1 MDSVKSSA
9 LTPNKSRLACTFT
22 KVLHIRALTGIAP
35 VHGTQKV
42 KPQEKISDD
51 CTASKSTG
59 IAPVHGTQKVKP
71 KGKISDDCTASK
83 STGSQSESF
92 DSVEEEFQNR
102 VQLQVLVAK
111 LFASISSVKAAY
123 SQLQY
128 AQSPY
133 DAEGIQDADHYV
145 ISELKVLSELKQ
157 CYLKK
162 LFDPS
167 PETTMLL
174 AEIQEQKS
182 LVGTYDIMGKRLESQ
197 TRLKDSE
204 IMFLREKIDEIR
216 KQNRLLEKRLNQSG
230 PISFTGDLHS
240 SGVNVRHFIKVL
252 GHTIK
257 SVRSFV
263 RMMVDEMKSAGWD
276 VNAAATEFEPDA
288 VYWHDDHRCFAFE
301 AFVFREM
308 FDSFH
313 KLNFSLPNESLPEKR
328 KQKQFFFARFMELKL
343 RKTKDFLSQ
352 NSRTA
357 FAKFCRVKY
366 LRLVH
371 PKMESSLFGNLDQRS
386 LISSGQ
392 FPDTTFFGTFA
403 EMARWVWLLHSLA
416 YSIEPEASIFQIK
429 KGSRFSDVYMESVID
444 EMFLSP
450 DSDPFVAFTVVPGF
464 MIGKTAIQCRVYLS
478 Q

>member
-9 LTPNKSRLACTFT
+9 LTPSKSKLARTIT

-35 VHGTQKV
+35 VHETQKV
-42 KPQEKISDD
+42 KPQD
-51 CTASKSTG
+51 
-59 IAPVHGTQKVKP
+59 
-71 KGKISDDCTASK
+71 KISDDCTASK

-102 VQLQVLVAK
+102 VQLQALLSK

-123 SQLQY
+123 AQLQF

-133 DAEGIQDADHYV
+133 DAEGIQDADHCV
-145 ISELKVLSELKQ
+145 VSELKVLSELKQ

-162 LFDPS
+162 QFDPS

-182 LVGTYDIMGKRLESQ
+182 LVGTYDMMGKRLESQ
-197 TRLKDSE
+197 ARLMGSE
-204 IMFLREKIDEIR
+204 ITFLREKIEEIN
-216 KQNRLLEKRLNQSG
+216 KQNRLLEKSLDQSG
-230 PISFTGDLHS
+230 SIPMTGDLHLS
-240 SGVNVRHFIKVL
+240 EVNASHFIKVL

-263 RMMVDEMKSAGWD
+263 RMMVNEIKSAGWNVD
-276 VNAAATEFEPDA
+276 AAATEIEPDTY
-288 VYWHDDHRCFAFE
+288 YWNNDHRCFAFE
-301 AFVFREM
+301 TFVFREM

-313 KLNFSLPNESLPEKR
+313 QPNFSLPNESLPEKR

-352 NSRTA
+352 NPRST

-371 PKMESSLFGNLDQRS
+371 PKMESSIFGNLDQRS

-392 FPDTTFFGTFA
+392 FPDTTFFSTFA

-416 YSIEPEASIFQIK
+416 YSIEPEASIFQVR
-429 KGSRFSDVYMESVID
+429 KGSRFSEVYMESVID
-444 EMFLSP
+444 EMYLSP
-450 DSDPFVAFTVVPGF
+450 NSDPVVAFTVIPGF
-464 MIGKTAIQCRVYLS
+464 MIGKTAIQCQVYLS

>member
-1 MDSVKSSA
+1 MDSVKSSS
-9 LTPNKSRLACTFT
+9 LTPSKSKLARTFN

-35 VHGTQKV
+35 VHGIQKV
-42 KPQEKISDD
+42 KPQEK
-51 CTASKSTG
+51 T
-59 IAPVHGTQKVKP
+59 
-71 KGKISDDCTASK
+71 SDDCTASK

-92 DSVEEEFQNR
+92 DSGEEEFQNR
-102 VQLQVLVAK
+102 VQLQALLAK

-123 SQLQY
+123 AQLQY

-133 DAEGIQDADHYV
+133 DAEGIQDADHSV
-145 ISELKVLSELKQ
+145 VSELKVLSELKQ
-157 CYLKK
+157 GYLKK
-162 LFDPS
+162 QFDPS

-182 LVGTYDIMGKRLESQ
+182 LVGTYDIMAKRLESQ
-197 TRLKDSE
+197 ARLEGSE
-204 IMFLREKIDEIR
+204 IMFLREKMEEIK
-216 KQNRLLEKRLNQSG
+216 KQNRLLEKRLDQSG
-230 PISFTGDLHS
+230 PISVTGDLHL
-240 SGVNVRHFIKVL
+240 SGVNASHFIKAL

-263 RMMVDEMKSAGWD
+263 PMMVNEMKSAGWD
-276 VNAAATEFEPDA
+276 VDAAATEIEPDA
-288 VYWHDDHRCFAFE
+288 VFWHDEHRCFAFE
-301 AFVFREM
+301 TFVFREM

-328 KQKQFFFARFMELKL
+328 KHKQFFLARFMELKL

-352 NSRTA
+352 NPKST

-366 LRLVH
+366 LRLIH

-392 FPDTTFFGTFA
+392 FPDTTFFNTFA
-403 EMARWVWLLHSLA
+403 DMARWVWLLHSLA
-416 YSIEPEASIFQIK
+416 YSIEPEASIFQVR
-429 KGSRFSDVYMESVID
+429 KGCRFSEVYMESVID
-444 EMFLSP
+444 EVFLSP
-450 DSDPFVAFTVVPGF
+450 ESDPVVAFTVIPGF

>member
-1 MDSVKSSA
+1 MESVKSSN
-9 LTPNKSRLACTFT
+9 LTPSSKSRLARAFT
-22 KVLHIRALTGIAP
+22 KVLHVRALTGIGP
-35 VHGTQKV
+35 VHGIQKV
-42 KPQEKISDD
+42 KPQERISDD
-51 CTASKSTG
+51 CTASR
-59 IAPVHGTQKVKP
+59 
-71 KGKISDDCTASK
+71 

-92 DSVEEEFQNR
+92 DSGEEEFQNR
-102 VQLQVLVAK
+102 VQLQALVAK

-123 SQLQY
+123 AQLQY

-133 DAEGIQDADHYV
+133 DAEGIQGADHCIV
-145 ISELKVLSELKQ
+145 SELKVLSELKQ

-162 LFDPS
+162 QFDPS

-174 AEIQEQKS
+174 AEIQELKS
-182 LVGTYDIMGKRLESQ
+182 LVGTYHIMGKILEAQ
-197 TRLKDSE
+197 ARLKGSE
-204 IMFLREKIDEIR
+204 IVSLGEKIEEIK
-216 KQNRLLEKRLNQSG
+216 KQNRLLEKRLDRSG
-230 PISFTGDLHS
+230 LFSVTGDHL
-240 SGVNVRHFIKVL
+240 SGVNTSHFIKVL

-263 RMMVDEMKSAGWD
+263 RMMVDEMRSSGWD
-276 VNAAATEFEPDA
+276 VNAAATEIEPDA